1 MSEEKKI
8 VYFNGDIATKI
19 LDLTEEVVKELDA
32 PDDIPVEFGE
42 LTADAG
48 KLPRL
53 MIAPQS
59 TGEVTQRYISG
70 ETIHPFNFALY
81 LHKPIM
87 DEQQRL
93 DAHAYLTKLTKAF
106 LQRCQV
112 LDGYV
117 AFRKPTASTPV
128 ELGSTNAFE
137 DWQVTVQLL
146 YKQTK

>member
-8 VYFNGDIATKI
+8 VYFDGDIATKI
-19 LDLTEEVVKELDA
+19 LDLTEEVVKELDE
-32 PDDIPVEFGE
+32 PDIPVEF
-42 LTADAG
+42 G

-53 MIAPQS
+53 MIAPQR
-59 TGEVTQRYISG
+59 TDEVAQRYISG

-81 LHKPIM
+81 LRKPIM

-106 LQRCQV
+106 LKKCQV

-117 AFRKPTASTPV
+117 AFRKPTASMPV
-128 ELGSTNAFE
+128 ELGATNAFE

>member
-8 VYFNGDIATKI
+8 VYFDGDIAKKI
-19 LDLTEEVVKELDA
+19 LDLIEEVVKELDE
-32 PDDIPVEFGE
+32 PSIPVEFGE

-81 LHKPIM
+81 FRKPIM

-93 DAHAYLTKLTKAF
+93 DAYAYLTKLTKAF

-117 AFRKPTASTPV
+117 AFHKPTASTPV

>member
-8 VYFNGDIATKI
+8 VYFDGYIAKKI
-19 LDLTEEVVKELDA
+19 LDLIEEVVKELDE
-32 PDDIPVEFGE
+32 PSIPVEFGE

-81 LHKPIM
+81 FRKPIM

-117 AFRKPTASTPV
+117 AFHKPTASTPV

>member
-8 VYFNGDIATKI
+8 VYFDGDIAKKI
-19 LDLTEEVVKELDA
+19 LDLIEEVVKELDE
-32 PDDIPVEFGE
+32 PSIPVEFGE

-53 MIAPQS
+53 MIAPQRA
-59 TGEVTQRYISG
+59 EEIAQRYISG

-81 LHKPIM
+81 LRKPIM

-93 DAHAYLTKLTKAF
+93 DAHAYLTKLTKVF

>member
-8 VYFNGDIATKI
+8 VYFDGDIAKKI
-19 LDLTEEVVKELDA
+19 LDLIEEVVKELDE
-32 PDDIPVEFGE
+32 PSIPVEFGE

-70 ETIHPFNFALY
+70 ETIPPFNFALY
-81 LHKPIM
+81 FRKPIM

-117 AFRKPTASTPV
+117 AFHKPTASTPV

>member
-8 VYFNGDIATKI
+8 VYFDGDIAKKI
-19 LDLTEEVVKELDA
+19 LNLIEEVVKELDE
-32 PDDIPVEFGE
+32 PSIPVEFGE

-59 TGEVTQRYISG
+59 TGEVAQRYISG

-81 LHKPIM
+81 LRKPIM

-106 LQRCQV
+106 LQQCQV

>member
-19 LDLTEEVVKELDA
+19 LDLTEEVVKELDE
-32 PDDIPVEFGE
+32 PGIPVEFGE

-53 MIAPQS
+53 MIAPQR
-59 TGEVTQRYISG
+59 TDEIAQRYISG
-70 ETIHPFNFALY
+70 ETVHPFNFALY
-81 LHKPIM
+81 LRKPIM

-93 DAHAYLTKLTKAF
+93 DAHAYLTKFTKAF
-106 LQRCQV
+106 LKKCQV

-117 AFRKPTASTPV
+117 AFRKPTASMPV
-128 ELGSTNAFE
+128 ELGATNAFE